1 MLIRDNIF
9 IQSHDFEIS
18 AIRAQ
23 GAGGQNVNKVSSA
36 VHLRFNIR
44 TSSLPWLY
52 KQKLL
57 KLNDQ
62 RITKDGVIV
71 IKAQTHR
78 TQEKNRT
85 DAIKRLC
92 DFIRTST
99 QTQKRRIATKPS
111 QSSVRK
117 RLDAKM
123 KKAKLK
129 QLRHKNFGDD

>member
-1 MLIRDNIF
+1 MHIRNQIF
-9 IQSHDFEIS
+9 IQSSDFEIS

-44 TSSLPWLY
+44 ASSLPWVY

-57 KLNDQ
+57 HLTDQ

-78 TQEKNRT
+78 TQDKNRT

-92 DFIRTST
+92 EFIRTST
-99 QTQKRRIATKPS
+99 HTPKKRIATKPS
-111 QSSVRK
+111 KASIRK
-117 RLDAKM
+117 RLDAKT

-129 QLRHKNFGDD
+129 QLRHKRFDD